1 MCRFRR
7 KHSSPFLSWIS
18 HYVWNQIR
26 NRFVQP
32 TYTFPMLIEL
42 SNAIVSLPER
52 DLLTEVNMHVSQGEF
67 VYIIGKVGSGKSSLL
82 KTLYAELP
90 ADGEK
95 VEVLSCDLIR
105 LKRKHIPALRRR
117 MGIVFQDYQLLRDR
131 TVADNLDFV
140 LRATGWKKRSARE
153 ERIQKVLQQVGMA
166 DRLQAYPHELSGGE
180 QQREAIARALL
191 NEPEIILADEPVA
204 ALDPVTAHQVMADF
218 KRINEEMGITILI
231 NIHHV
236 DLALG
241 YAQRVV
247 GIRAGEIVY
256 DGPSSEVT
264 QEILDSIY
272 NGSAVPQAGGN

>member
-26 NRFVQP
+26 NRFVEP

-153 ERIQKVLQQVGMA
+153 ERIQKIIETYRNRTEIEKYSHCASLQEVK
-166 DRLQAYPHELSGGE
+166 DNDYNLNIPRYVDNFEKE
-180 QQREAIARALL
+180 EDVDINALL
-191 NEPEIILADEPVA
+191 SDMQRTDDELEKVQGEFVSLMKELTSMDDTIMGSLNE
-204 ALDPVTAHQVMADF
+204 
-218 KRINEEMGITILI
+218 LI
-231 NIHHV
+231 KKME
-236 DLALG
+236 
-241 YAQRVV
+241 R
-247 GIRAGEIVY
+247 
-256 DGPSSEVT
+256 
-264 QEILDSIY
+264 
-272 NGSAVPQAGGN
+272 

>member
-26 NRFVQP
+26 NRFVEP

-140 LRATGWKKRSARE
+140 LRATGWKKRAARE

-166 DRLQAYPHELSGGE
+166 DRLLAYPHELSGGE
-180 QQREAIARALL
+180 QQRVAIARALL
-191 NEPEIILADEPVA
+191 NEPEIILADEPTGNLDRETSDHII
-204 ALDPVTAHQVMADF
+204 ALLRSVCDQGTAVVVVTH
-218 KRINEEMGITILI
+218 NLSILQS
-231 NIHHV
+231 HP
-236 DLALG
+236 G
-241 YAQRVV
+241 
-247 GIRAGEIVY
+247 IVY
-256 DGPSSEVT
+256 LCKDGRVSEVT
-264 QEILDSIY
+264 EQYNNPIVPLSDDVEQEVISID
-272 NGSAVPQAGGN
+272 AKE